1 MKRFLILLLLAMGA
15 HAAGPPAEDEARYHA
30 LIAELRCL
38 VCQNQT
44 IAESNAPLAA
54 DLRDQVR
61 SQMTA
66 GKSDAEII
74 EFVTARY
81 GDFVLYRPPF
91 KLRTWLLWLGPFALL
106 LVVAAL
112 AAAFIRRSKAVASG
126 AVPGPVDAAALKSL
140 LDEDPRSKP

>member
-1 MKRFLILLLLAMGA
+1 MKRFLLLMLLTAVA
-15 HAAGPPAEDEARYHA
+15 HAAEPPAADEARYHA
-30 LIAELRCL
+30 LIGELRCL
-38 VCQNQT
+38 VCQNQS

-61 SQMTA
+61 TQMAA

-91 KLRTWLLWLGPFALL
+91 KLRTWLLWLGPFTLL
-106 LVVAAL
+106 GVVAAL
-112 AAAFIRRSKAVASG
+112 AAAFIWRSKAVASG
-126 AVPGPVDAAALKSL
+126 AAPGPVDAAALKSL